1 MQFLHRLPFVTLEQL
16 EAFLA
21 VAERRTFTG
30 AARQLGVSQPT
41 LSRQLQSLE
50 QELSVRLVVRTP
62 RGVVLTEPGGRFL
75 RRAREALDVLRQG
88 TSELHELA
96 QTPRGPVAI
105 GALPTVG
112 AYALPALIEAFLEEH
127 PQIEIRLAEGLA
139 SELEDRVA
147 GGDLDFAITTL
158 PLHRVDLV
166 TQKLWSEPYML
177 AVPRG
182 HRLSKARKAVPLTT
196 VAAEPLVI
204 VGGST
209 ANAALRA
216 ACEARGQKPRIA
228 IEVDHPQSQRRMVE
242 RGVGVALMPAIM
254 ARDHAGGRFE
264 VVEVQAAPRRTVALV
279 HRGESSLTYG
289 ARALKRF
296 MADRLRRRDNS
307 ELRWN

>member
-1 MQFLHRLPFVTLEQL
+1 MTLEQL

-21 VAERRTFTG
+21 VARRRTFTE
-30 AARQLGVSQPT
+30 AARQLGLSQPT

-50 QELSVRLVVRTP
+50 QELAVRLLVRTP

-75 RRAREALDVLRQG
+75 LRAREALDALRQG

-112 AYALPALIEAFLEEH
+112 AYVLPALVEAFLRQNPEVKL
-127 PQIEIRLAEGLA
+127 RLEEGLA
-139 SELEDRVA
+139 HELEERVA
-147 GGDLDFAITTL
+147 RGELDLAVTTL
-158 PLHRVDLV
+158 PLQRVDLV
-166 TQKLWSEPYML
+166 AQKLWNEPFLL

-182 HRLSKARKAVPLTT
+182 HRLAGAKRPVAMSALAR
-196 VAAEPLVI
+196 EPLVI
-204 VGGST
+204 VGGSA
-209 ANAALRA
+209 ANPALRA
-216 ACEARGQKPRIA
+216 AGEALGIEPRIA

-242 RGVGVALMPAIM
+242 RGVGVALMPEIM

-264 VVEVQAAPRRTVALV
+264 VVDVQAAPRRTVALI
-279 HRGESSLTYG
+279 HRGERSLTYG

-296 MADRLRRRDNS
+296 MIERLKRR
-307 ELRWN
+307 